1 MILEWKYTMKEE
13 LKNEIRNYV
22 KINNLNASQADKL
35 IDEYES
41 EQTFTEHDDGSSE
54 MITGNTIEEVTEW
67 LRQKKLIK
75 AIMIIQ
81 EKVGIT
87 GLFFEFT
94 FNIKWNIPSCIYN

>member
-1 MILEWKYTMKEE
+1 MKEE

-22 KINNLNASQADKL
+22 KINNLNASQANKL

-41 EQTFTEHDDGSSE
+41 EQTFTEHDDGSFE

-81 EKVGIT
+81 KRSE
-87 GLFFEFT
+87 
-94 FNIKWNIPSCIYN
+94 